1 MDIKDLFEGGSSFF
15 YLFLN
20 IVGFLRWL
28 MFVFM
33 LLIFWDVVGYKYVKK
48 VLVIIMKRIFFLGWD
63 GLNENKIEKY
73 FLVIGINVS

>member
-1 MDIKDLFEGGSSFF
+1 
-15 YLFLN
+15 
-20 IVGFLRWL
+20 
-28 MFVFM
+28 M